1 MGLSLIDA
9 LKGAAKGVLADSW
22 REYFY
27 CDSLPDSVLM
37 VKGKKRTTGHTTNKK
52 GEDNI
57 ISNGSIIAVNEGQCM
72 LIVEQGAIVDICA
85 EAGEFLYD
93 KSTEPSIFYG
103 SLGTSIK
110 ETFKTIGKRF
120 TFGGDTAK
128 DQRVYYINIKEI
140 KGNKYGTAQ
149 PISFRLVDSNS
160 GIDWDIP
167 LRCNGLY
174 SYKIANPLVFYKEI
188 AGNVTEEY
196 NRSGLTEPMREE
208 IVDELANVFGDLSM
222 QSVRYGN
229 INSYKDDVVAEVKV
243 RLNERWGENRGI
255 ELSEITLNPTISDA
269 DRERI
274 NEMQRLQTMTDPSR
288 LRASYVL
295 SHAEAMKSAAEN
307 KNGAMMGF
315 MGMNMA
321 NQTGTN
327 NMQGL
332 FGTEQAQDMF
342 GMGQQGQ
349 PGAAGFAAG
358 AGIAGA
364 GFAAGASMAGA
375 AAPVEGEWICA
386 CGAKNTGKFCVEC
399 GAGKPKPESADEWI
413 CTCGTKN
420 TGKFCVECGA
430 GKPKPEPADEWTCT
444 CGTKNTGK
452 FCVECGTKRPE
463 PDTASVW
470 TCTCGTKNTG
480 KFCIECG
487 ASKPEAGWTCS
498 CGAVNKGKFCTECGA
513 GKPVGAPLYRCD
525 KCGWEPEDPMNPPK
539 FCPECADPFN
549 EDDIKK

>member
-9 LKGAAKGVLADSW
+9 VKGAAKGVLADSW

-37 VKGKKRTTGHTTNKK
+37 VKGQKRTTGHTTNKK

-103 SLGTSIK
+103 SLGTGIK

-149 PISFRLVDSNS
+149 PISFRLVDTNS

-188 AGNVTEEY
+188 AGNVKDEY
-196 NRSGLTEPMREE
+196 NRSGLTDPLREE
-208 IVDELANVFGDLSM
+208 IVDELANVFGNLSM

-243 RLNERWGENRGI
+243 RLNARWEDSRGLA
-255 ELSEITLNPTISDA
+255 LSELTLNPTISEE
-269 DRERI
+269 DRQRI
-274 NEMQRLQTMTDPSR
+274 NEIQRLQTMTDPSR
-288 LRASYVL
+288 LKASYVQGQT
-295 SHAEAMKSAAEN
+295 EAMKLAAQN

-321 NQTGTN
+321 KQAGGVDMMGDVFAAAGSGDA
-327 NMQGL
+327 MQG
-332 FGTEQAQDMF
+332 FSAM
-342 GMGQQGQ
+342 GQ
-349 PGAAGFAAG
+349 PGQQQMSQMQQAVMAAG
-358 AGIAGA
+358 A
-364 GFAAGASMAGA
+364 
-375 AAPVEGEWICA
+375 WLCA
-386 CGAKNTGKFCVEC
+386 CGRKNTG
-399 GAGKPKPESADEWI
+399 
-413 CTCGTKN
+413 N
-420 TGKFCVECGA
+420 FCVECGA
-430 GKPKPEPADEWTCT
+430 GKPKPEPANAWTCTCGTKNTGNFCVECGAGKPKPEPANEWTCT

-463 PDTASVW
+463 PDTAPAW
-470 TCTCGTKNTG
+470 TCKCGTKNTG
-480 KFCIECG
+480 KFCVECG
-487 ASKPEAGWTCS
+487 APKPEAGWTCS

-513 GKPVGAPLYRCD
+513 GKPAGAPLYRCD

>member
-1 MGLSLIDA
+1 MGLSIIKA
-9 LKGAAKGVLADSW
+9 ATGAAKSVLADSW

-27 CDSLPDSVLM
+27 CDSLSDNILM
-37 VKGKKRTTGHTTNKK
+37 VKGQKRTNGRSVNKK

-57 ISNGSIIAVNEGQCM
+57 ISNGSIISVNEGQCM
-72 LIVEQGAIVDICA
+72 LIVEQGAIVDVCA
-85 EAGEFLYD
+85 EAGEFVYD

-103 SLGTSIK
+103 GLGEGIK
-110 ETFKTIGKRF
+110 ETFKTIGRRI

-149 PISFRLVDSNS
+149 PISFRLVDENS

-167 LRCNGLY
+167 LRCNGMY
-174 SYKIANPLVFYKEI
+174 SYKIANPLVFYKEV
-188 AGNVTEEY
+188 AGNVVEAFS
-196 NRSGLTEPMREE
+196 RAGLMEPMREE
-208 IVDELANVFGDLSM
+208 LVDELANAFGDLSM
-222 QSVRYGN
+222 QAVRYGN
-229 INSYKDDVVAEVKV
+229 INAYKDDVVAEVKV
-243 RLNERWGENRGI
+243 RLSERWTENRGI

-269 DRERI
+269 DRDKI
-274 NEMQRLQTMTDPSR
+274 NEMQRLQTMTDPDR

-321 NQTGTN
+321 GQTGAN
-327 NMQGL
+327 NVQGL

-342 GMGQQGQ
+342 GVGQQGQ
-349 PGAAGFAAG
+349 PGSAGVAG

-375 AAPVEGEWICA
+375 SVAGTIPVKGGWTCA

-399 GAGKPKPESADEWI
+399 GAKKPEPVTAKEW
-413 CTCGTKN
+413 TCACGAKN

-430 GKPKPEPADEWTCT
+430 KKPEPVAAKEWTCT

-452 FCVECGTKRPE
+452 FCVECGAK
-463 PDTASVW
+463 
-470 TCTCGTKNTG
+470 
-480 KFCIECG
+480 
-487 ASKPEAGWTCS
+487 KPEEGWVCTNCK
-498 CGAVNKGKFCTECGA
+498 AVNKGKFCVECGTK
-513 GKPVGAPLYRCD
+513 KPAGAPLYRCD
-525 KCGWEPEDPMNPPK
+525 KCGWEPEDPMHPPK

-549 EDDIKK
+549 EDDVVGEKE